1 MSKRICGLIEKSIK
15 WVHTEDGKKERQKL
29 REGSK
34 QNAPTI
40 FGLAGINAAD
50 ARAEEESG
58 LKLKDHG
65 DRAGADICGKENA
78 LDHAM
83 LQSIDRTSRSGG
95 MATKGSKEDPH
106 VMCMTGDGAGLTDA
120 KSGVR
125 VGHFPGTTN
134 FLNQSSLDVTT
145 WLFYKESS
153 KAEDYTVLAGRLV
166 NVLPDVR
173 RIYETGELLT
183 ADGEPSGIFV
193 KLVLVGDKPFIRH
206 VCGMLSH
213 NANAFGA
220 PFCNCSD
227 VTCEECDDGD
237 TPPDAT
243 GSLYNL
249 GMCTHTHYGNISYEE
264 LCARAHVAPW
274 DALGKREPAYW
285 HMQCPCCGEVRATAR
300 PATACPTL
308 TRAAV
313 RRPRAHRN
321 SARIL
326 AGPPRSR
333 SSTSTCS
340 AWTMAPA
347 PAACAST
354 PTSTT
359 LSNCADRRSCPSTTS
374 CSISCMACTMSLT
387 CCSTRAC
394 TNT

>member
-1 MSKRICGLIEKSIK
+1 M
-15 WVHTEDGKKERQKL
+15 
-29 REGSK
+29 
-34 QNAPTI
+34 
-40 FGLAGINAAD
+40 
-50 ARAEEESG
+50 
-58 LKLKDHG
+58 
-65 DRAGADICGKENA
+65 
-78 LDHAM
+78 
-83 LQSIDRTSRSGG
+83 
-95 MATKGSKEDPH
+95 
-106 VMCMTGDGAGLTDA
+106 MCMTGDGAGLTDA

-264 LCARAHVAPW
+264 LCARAHVRRGTRSASASLPT
-274 DALGKREPAYW
+274 GT
-285 HMQCPCCGEVRATAR
+285 CNVRAAGRCAR
-300 PATACPTL
+300 P
-308 TRAAV
+308 
-313 RRPRAHRN
+313 
-321 SARIL
+321 
-326 AGPPRSR
+326 
-333 SSTSTCS
+333 
-340 AWTMAPA
+340 PA
-347 PAACAST
+347 P
-354 PTSTT
+354 PPPVPQVV
-359 LSNCADRRSCPSTTS
+359 PSK
-374 CSISCMACTMSLT
+374 
-387 CCSTRAC
+387 
-394 TNT
+394 